1 MPEWVSLVLATA
13 GALIAILLAVIGWQY
28 REERKGVLTSV
39 KDGFAEIKSMF
50 AALTARFDK
59 LDERQ
64 RECMTWED
72 WRAMGLEEKV
82 REHDKELAS
91 IKATCKAAHGK

>member
-1 MPEWVSLVLATA
+1 MSEGAMLSVAGAVILVLL
-13 GALIAILLAVIGWQY
+13 GIIGWQY
-28 REERKGVLTSV
+28 RQERKGILDSV
-39 KDGFAEIKSMF
+39 RDGFTEIKSLV

-64 RECMTWED
+64 RDCMTWED

-82 REHDKELAS
+82 REHDRDIAS
-91 IKATCKAAHGK
+91 IKATCKAEREK